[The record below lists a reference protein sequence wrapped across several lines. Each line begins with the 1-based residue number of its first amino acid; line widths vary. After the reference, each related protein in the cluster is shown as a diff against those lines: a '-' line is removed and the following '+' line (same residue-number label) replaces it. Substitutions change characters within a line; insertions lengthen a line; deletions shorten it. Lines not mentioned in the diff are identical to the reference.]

1 MYRVNSIDKKGP
13 RMKQL
18 NLIFLGLFTCMI
30 ASLNGLSFVL
40 AEDLDNK
47 LLEPGQKQEKKRPHP
62 KIILEGTMTIE
73 KMGQIIKRLDKTS
86 NSPRKGMWSFT
97 VENRP
102 VVIVTDVSNNR
113 MRIMVPIRKVEG
125 LSIEEYKRVMQ
136 ANFDTALDSRYAIAK
151 NIVWATYIH
160 SLSTLHK
167 RQFISAIGQTV
178 NCAITYGST
187 YSSGLLAFQGGDS
200 KGILR
205 RQLIDKLLDKGI
217 PI

>member
-1 MYRVNSIDKKGP
+1 
-13 RMKQL
+13 MKNL
-18 NLIFLGLFTCMI
+18 NVILVGLFVCFVG
-30 ASLNGLSFVL
+30 SLCGLGFVF

-47 LLEPGQKQEKKRPHP
+47 LIEPDQKQENKKPHP

-73 KMGQIIKRLDKTS
+73 KMGQIIKRLDNTAQ
-86 NSPRKGMWSFT
+86 SPRKGMWSFA
-97 VENRP
+97 VEKSP

-125 LSIEEYKRVMQ
+125 LSIEEYKRMMQ

-160 SLSTLHK
+160 SLSTLHE
-167 RQFISAIGQTV
+167 RQFIAAIGQTV
-178 NCAITYGST
+178 NAAITYGST
-187 YSSGLLAFQGGDS
+187 YSSGLLSFGGGDS
-200 KGILR
+200 NGILR
-205 RQLIDKLLDKGI
+205 RQLIDKLLDKGV